1 MIKNLT
7 QDQVFFKYV
16 SISVAGHIALVLF
29 FALKGAFYN
38 ADPILIQK
46 AIHVDLVGLPDKYE
60 PEQVAEAVKTSES
73 TKKPEPAKAEPPS
86 KSKAAEAA
94 KPSINLNSKK
104 KEDLANKQKKA
115 MSKLKAMDA
124 LEKIESEVQAEAAKK
139 QKPIKGVA
147 VSSGDSLTGLDRIEY
162 ERYFGEVE
170 QHLKQNWTLPSWMME
185 LDVRAQA
192 LVQIDDK
199 GYVTMKKLITASG
212 NPDFDEKVLES
223 IDRSSPFPAPPDRL
237 VGVLKNRGI
246 VFNFPK

>member
-16 SISVAGHIALVLF
+16 SISVAGHIALILF
-29 FALKGAFYN
+29 FGLKGLFYN
-38 ADPILIQK
+38 SEPILIQK

-60 PEQVAEAVKTSES
+60 PEQIAEAVKTSES
-73 TKKPEPAKAEPPS
+73 TKKPEPAKTEAPS
-86 KSKAAEAA
+86 NSKAAEST
-94 KPSINLNSKK
+94 KPSVNLNAKK

-115 MSKLKAMDA
+115 MDKLKAMNA
-124 LEKIESEVQAEAAKK
+124 LEKIESEVQASKK

-147 VSSGDSLTGLDRIEY
+147 VTSGDSLTGLDRIEY

-212 NPDFDEKVLES
+212 NSDFDEKVLES
-223 IDRSSPFPAPPDRL
+223 IDRSSPFPAPPGRL
-237 VGVLKNRGI
+237 TGVLKNRGI